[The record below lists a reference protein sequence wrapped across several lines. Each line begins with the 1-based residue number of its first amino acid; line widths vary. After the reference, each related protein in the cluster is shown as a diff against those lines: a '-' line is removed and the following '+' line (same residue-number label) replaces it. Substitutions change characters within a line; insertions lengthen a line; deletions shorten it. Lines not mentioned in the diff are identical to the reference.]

1 FHCSDSSFFSYFI
14 FCSKR
19 RKEKNKGGNGRFGM
33 PEERFADAVRPA
45 LEALLVDLQNTTQ
58 VLRRAHLGRNSESRE
73 DIEPI
78 YVDQKKR
85 SPDRSPVES
94 LNDVETLVNRY
105 SEDRRRNYGGAS
117 TSRPT
122 LESLVGQLELRDEI
136 EDEPHQNSR
145 RSLHNG
151 NSYGDLRRSTSRD
164 PLRSDSMLGTLNS
177 DTLSSKHGVSTIP
190 KGDCAYCNK
199 PIIGQVVIALG
210 KMWHPEHYKCCEC
223 EEELG
228 HRNFFERSGK
238 AYCEE
243 DYHKLFSPR
252 CGACNGPIRDR
263 CVTALGK
270 QFHIEH
276 FTCDECGREF
286 GDDGFHEKNGRP
298 YCREDFFRLFAPKCH
313 GCSSPIKDNFIT
325 ALGTHW
331 HPNCFVC
338 QRCGCS
344 FEGGSFFDAGGD
356 PLCETHYH
364 EHRGSLCSSCRHPI
378 SGRCVSALGHKFH
391 PEHFRCNFC
400 NRQLTKGTFKE
411 VNQRP
416 FCHKCWD
423 NTHNGV

>member
-1 FHCSDSSFFSYFI
+1 
-14 FCSKR
+14 
-19 RKEKNKGGNGRFGM
+19 M
-33 PEERFADAVRPA
+33 PEDKFADAVKPA
-45 LEALLVDLQNTTQ
+45 LEALLVDLQNTTEI
-58 VLRRAHLGRNSESRE
+58 LRRSHLGRNSESRE

-85 SPDRSPVES
+85 TPDCSPVES

-105 SEDRRRNYGGAS
+105 SEDRQRNYGGAS

-122 LESLVGQLELRDEI
+122 LESLVGQLDLHD
-136 EDEPHQNSR
+136 DPPSPSSR

-190 KGDCAYCNK
+190 KGDCAYCSK

-210 KMWHPEHYKCCEC
+210 KMWHPEHYRCCEC
-223 EEELG
+223 GEELG
-228 HRNFFERSGK
+228 HRNFFERGGK
-238 AYCEE
+238 AYCED

-252 CGACNGPIRDR
+252 CSACNGAIRDR
-263 CVTALGK
+263 CVSALGK

-276 FTCDECGREF
+276 FTCEECGREF

-344 FEGGSFFDAGGD
+344 FEGGSFFDAGGE

-364 EHRGSLCSSCRHPI
+364 EKRGSLCASCRHPI
-378 SGRCVSALGHKFH
+378 SGRCVTALGQKFH
-391 PEHFRCNFC
+391 PEHFRCTYC